1 MGEMAFDA
9 VREGEGGLRYGFVTG
24 GKRVALIKA
33 GLGGD
38 IFGDANKYLQIAHL
52 LRGKYGFGA
61 VVASNP
67 EGARNWEA
75 SDLAALSAYAREAG
89 IAHPEYFFFG
99 HSNGGAKGLSLASM
113 GVPFRRMIL
122 VNMPL
127 MINFHRTK
135 EYIARIP
142 QTSILAVFGERD
154 PSISYVPFLEGR
166 FENLRV
172 LTVSGA
178 DHNFKGMADEFVGLS
193 DFLRV

>member
-1 MGEMAFDA
+1 MSLDYTVMHNGIEYGIVRGGAEVVLVKTGLGTDRILPDSKYAVMA
-9 VREGEGGLRYGFVTG
+9 RRLHEGGRRSVIVATNPHDGGSHAESDRAMLERYVSE
-24 GKRVALIKA
+24 
-33 GLGGD
+33 
-38 IFGDANKYLQIAHL
+38 Q
-52 LRGKYGFGA
+52 
-61 VVASNP
+61 
-67 EGARNWEA
+67 
-75 SDLAALSAYAREAG
+75 G
-89 IAHPEYFFFG
+89 IEDPTVFFFG
-99 HSNGGAKGLSLASM
+99 NSNGCIKGLELAAC
-113 GVPFRRMIL
+113 GVAFWRMVL

>member
-1 MGEMAFDA
+1 MSLDYTVMHNGIEYGIVRGGTEVVLVKTGLGTDRILPDSKYAVMA
-9 VREGEGGLRYGFVTG
+9 RRLHEGGRRSVIVATNPHDGVSHAESDRAMLERYVSE
-24 GKRVALIKA
+24 
-33 GLGGD
+33 
-38 IFGDANKYLQIAHL
+38 Q
-52 LRGKYGFGA
+52 
-61 VVASNP
+61 
-67 EGARNWEA
+67 
-75 SDLAALSAYAREAG
+75 G
-89 IAHPEYFFFG
+89 IEDPTVFFFG
-99 HSNGGAKGLSLASM
+99 NSNGCIKGLKLAAC
-113 GVPFRRMIL
+113 GVTFWRMVL

>member
-1 MGEMAFDA
+1 MSLDYTVLHNGIEYGIVRGGTEVVLVKTGLGTDRILPDSKYAVMA
-9 VREGEGGLRYGFVTG
+9 RRLHEGGRRSVIVATNPHDGASHAENDRAMLERYVSE
-24 GKRVALIKA
+24 
-33 GLGGD
+33 
-38 IFGDANKYLQIAHL
+38 Q
-52 LRGKYGFGA
+52 
-61 VVASNP
+61 
-67 EGARNWEA
+67 
-75 SDLAALSAYAREAG
+75 G
-89 IAHPEYFFFG
+89 IEDPTVFFFG
-99 HSNGGAKGLSLASM
+99 NSNGCIKGLELAAC
-113 GVPFRRMIL
+113 GVAFWRMVL